1 MNAYHHSILG
11 MSAHRCPMPDTPDD
25 VVSLTQRLVQID
37 SSSPDAAGPGE
48 TSIARYVTAWLQHR
62 DIECHWIENT
72 AGRPS
77 VVGIV
82 RGSGGGKSLMFNGH
96 IDTVTLEG
104 YEGDPL
110 GGSIAN
116 GNIYG
121 RGAADMKSGLAAA
134 MLALSS
140 AKGLRDLKGDVI
152 LAAVSDEEADSI
164 GTEQVLEAGWRADA
178 AIVAE
183 PTEMAIINTH
193 KGYAL
198 FEIDVYGVAAHGS
211 RPDLGIDAICKAGY
225 FLVELDRYA
234 QDIQNRFDQSN
245 KPATSAP
252 SIHTGVIRGGQEVN
266 SYPAHCTVSI
276 ERRTIAGETHDTVR
290 AELLAI
296 LEKLAVDVPDF
307 RFDLRTTSY
316 RSSYSIAREHSFVQL
331 VVEHATRSLGT
342 APPVRGET
350 YWTDMALLSDA
361 GIPGVIWGPKGYGLH
376 SKTEWVEIES
386 VHQLAESF
394 IAIAADFCK

>member
-1 MNAYHHSILG
+1 
-11 MSAHRCPMPDTPDD
+11 MSDRPDD
-25 VVSLTQRLVQID
+25 VVSLTRSLVQID

-48 TSIARYVTAWLQHR
+48 TSIARYITAWLQHR
-62 DIECHWIENT
+62 NIECHWVEDT

-96 IDTVTLEG
+96 TDTVTLQG
-104 YEGDPL
+104 YDGDAL
-110 GGSIAN
+110 AGSIAN

-121 RGAADMKSGLAAA
+121 RGSADMKSGLAAA

-140 AKGLRDLKGDVI
+140 AKGLGLRGDVI

-164 GTEQVLEAGWRADA
+164 GTEQILIAGWRADA

-198 FEIDVYGVAAHGS
+198 FEVDVYGVAAHGS

-234 QDIQNRFDQSN
+234 QDLQNRYGQSN
-245 KPATSAP
+245 KPTAGAP
-252 SIHTGVIRGGQEVN
+252 SIHTGVIKGGQEIN

-276 ERRTIAGETHDTVR
+276 ERRTIAGETYETVR
-290 AELLAI
+290 EELLSI
-296 LEKLAVDVPDF
+296 LEKLAAVVPEF
-307 RFDLRTTSY
+307 RFDLRTTSH
-316 RSSYSIAREHSFVQL
+316 RSSYSIAREHSFVEL
-331 VVEHATRSLGT
+331 VVEHGTRSLGT
-342 APPVRGET
+342 EPPVQGEA

-386 VHQLAESF
+386 VRQLAESF
-394 IAIAADFCK
+394 VTIEADFCK

>member
-1 MNAYHHSILG
+1 
-11 MSAHRCPMPDTPDD
+11 MSDTPDDD
-25 VVSLTQRLVQID
+25 VVSLTQRLVEIG
-37 SSSPDAAGPGE
+37 SSSPDAGGPGE
-48 TSIARYVTAWLQHR
+48 TSIARYITAWLRIH
-62 DIECHWIENT
+62 DIECHWVEDT

-82 RGSGGGKSLMFNGH
+82 RGLGGGKSLMFNGH

-110 GGSIAN
+110 EASIAN
-116 GNIYG
+116 GNVYG
-121 RGAADMKSGLAAA
+121 RGSADMKSGLAAA

-152 LAAVSDEEADSI
+152 LAAVADEEADSI
-164 GTEQVLEAGWRADA
+164 GTEQVLKAGWRADA

-198 FEIDVYGVAAHGS
+198 FEVDVYGVAAHGS

-234 QDIQNRFDQSN
+234 QSIQSN
-245 KPATSAP
+245 KPATIAP
-252 SIHTGVIRGGQEVN
+252 SVHAGVIKGGQEIN

-296 LEKLAVDVPDF
+296 LEKLAVTVPDF
-307 RFDLRTTSY
+307 RFELRTTSH
-316 RSSYSIAREHSFVQL
+316 RSSYSIAPEHSFVQL
-331 VVEHATRSLGT
+331 VVEHASRSLGT
-342 APPVRGET
+342 APPIRGET

-386 VHQLAESF
+386 VRQLAGSF
-394 IAIAADFCK
+394 IAIVADFCK